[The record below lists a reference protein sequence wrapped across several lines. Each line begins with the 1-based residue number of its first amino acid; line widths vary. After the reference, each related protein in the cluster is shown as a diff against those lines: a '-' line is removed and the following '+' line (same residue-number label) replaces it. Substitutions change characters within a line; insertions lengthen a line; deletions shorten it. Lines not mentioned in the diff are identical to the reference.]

1 MKKETLAQMF
11 SCQFCKIFRNNV
23 FNEHIWRTAFGLNFV
38 NRRKK
43 SVKEKVSKILTVL
56 SF

>member
-11 SCQFCKIFRNNV
+11 SCQFCKIFRSNV
-23 FNEHIWRTAFGLNFV
+23 FKEHIWRTAFGLNFV

>member
-23 FNEHIWRTAFGLNFV
+23 FKEHIWRTAFGLNFV

>member
-23 FNEHIWRTAFGLNFV
+23 FKEHIWGTAFGLNFV

>member
-11 SCQFCKIFRNNV
+11 SCELCKISRNV
-23 FNEHIWRTAFGLNFV
+23 FKEHIWRTAFGLNFV

-43 SVKEKVSKILTVL
+43 SVKEIAE
-56 SF
+56 